1 MALIK
6 HLVNLDLNKNQLL
19 NAAVQNL
26 AVAPTSPAIGQIYWD
41 TADDTLYVWDGTA
54 WIDLGTDG
62 VTNLDYVASST
73 NGVVT
78 SDTGDNATIPLATTS
93 NAGLLQPSDKTK
105 LNATSG
111 TNSGDNATNSQY
123 SGLVSNVT
131 TNISEG
137 ATTTTTVKVNSSD
150 GADGTLLQ
158 ASSSRAG
165 VMPSSKFDEVEA
177 NNLKV
182 SDINHNVSTTISE
195 GTTTTTTVNVN
206 SSDGGNG
213 TLLSASGTRAGV
225 LTSAK
230 FNQIGQNTTDIG
242 NIEENTVTNITIV
255 EAPTNVSVNSS
266 DGSNDTIAAANGTN
280 AGVMTTAMYDEHLLN
295 NAKVSDINHNVSTNI
310 TIAEAPTNVEVRSS
324 DGGNDTIAAANGTN
338 AGVMTKAM
346 FDEHQI
352 NNAKVS
358 NVDETL
364 TSISVASNILTY
376 TDENGNGTNIDLAL
390 YLDDTNL
397 SRITSGSIDG
407 TTGLATFTRTD
418 NTTFT
423 VDMSDFLDGITL
435 NNTLTS
441 DSTSQALTANMGK
454 TLKDLIDAINT
465 STGSNTGDEPDASET
480 VKGIIEVATQAEVDA
495 ATAGFRAV
503 TPTTLKNT
511 LGITSTLSTTLT
523 FSQLVGGATT
533 QTVLHNIGNQFCQ
546 VQVYEVA
553 TGDKVECE
561 VELSSTTSIRLRF
574 NVAPASNSLRVI
586 IIG

>member
-242 NIEENTVTNITIV
+242 NIAGNTVTNITVV
-255 EAPTNVSVNSS
+255 ESPNSVAINSS
-266 DGSNDTIAAANGTN
+266 DGGDDSIAAANGTN
-280 AGVMTTAMYDEHLLN
+280 AGVMTTGMFDEHEIN
-295 NAKVSDINHNVSTNI
+295 NDKVSDINHNVSTSI
-310 TIAEAPTNVEVRSS
+310 TVVESPNSVAINSS
-324 DGGNDTIAAANGTN
+324 DGGDDSIAAANGTN
-338 AGVMTKAM
+338 AGVMTTSM

-364 TSISVASNILTY
+364 TSISIASNVLTY
-376 TDENGNGTNIDLAL
+376 TDENGTDTDIDLDL

-397 SRITSGSIDG
+397 SRITSGTVDG
-407 TTGLATFTRTD
+407 TTGIATFTRSD

-441 DSTSQALTANMGK
+441 TSTSQALTANMGRV
-454 TLKDLIDAINT
+454 LKELIDAINT
-465 STGSNTGDEPDASET
+465 STGSNTGDEVQATET
-480 VKGIIEVATQAEVDA
+480 VMGIARLATQADVNAGSVDDEI
-495 ATAGFRAV
+495 V
-503 TPTTLKNT
+503 TPSTLKST
-511 LGITSTLSTTLT
+511 LGITASLSTTLT
-523 FSQLVGGATT
+523 YSNTIGGSTSIA
-533 QTVLHNIGNQFCQ
+533 VAHNIGNRWVQA
-546 VQVYEVA
+546 QVYEVS
-553 TGDKVECE
+553 TMDQVECE
-561 VELSSTTSIRLRF
+561 IELTSTNVTTFKF
-574 NVAPASNSLRVI
+574 NVAPAANALRVV

>member
-242 NIEENTVTNITIV
+242 NIAGNTVTNITVV
-255 EAPTNVSVNSS
+255 ESPNSVAINSS
-266 DGSNDTIAAANGTN
+266 DGGDDSIAAANGTN
-280 AGVMTTAMYDEHLLN
+280 AGVMTTGMFDEHEIN
-295 NAKVSDINHNVSTNI
+295 NDKVSDINHNVSTSI
-310 TIAEAPTNVEVRSS
+310 TVVESPNSVAINSS
-324 DGGNDTIAAANGTN
+324 DGGDDSIAAANGTN
-338 AGVMTKAM
+338 AGVMTTSM

-364 TSISVASNILTY
+364 TSISIASNVLTY
-376 TDENGNGTNIDLAL
+376 TDENGTDTDIDLDL

-397 SRITSGSIDG
+397 SRITSGTVDG
-407 TTGLATFTRTD
+407 TTGIATFTRSD

-441 DSTSQALTANMGK
+441 TSTSQALTANMGRV
-454 TLKDLIDAINT
+454 LKELIDAINT
-465 STGSNTGDEPDASET
+465 STGSNTGDEVQATET
-480 VKGIIEVATQAEVDA
+480 VMGIARLATQADVNAGSVDDEI
-495 ATAGFRAV
+495 V
-503 TPTTLKNT
+503 TPSTLKST
-511 LGITSTLSTTLT
+511 LGITASLSTTLT
-523 FSQLVGGATT
+523 YSNTIGGSTSIA
-533 QTVLHNIGNQFCQ
+533 VAHNIGNRWVQA
-546 VQVYEVA
+546 QVYEVS
-553 TGDKVECE
+553 TMDQVECE
-561 VELSSTTSIRLRF
+561 IELTSTSVTTFKF
-574 NVAPASNSLRVI
+574 NVAPAANALRVV